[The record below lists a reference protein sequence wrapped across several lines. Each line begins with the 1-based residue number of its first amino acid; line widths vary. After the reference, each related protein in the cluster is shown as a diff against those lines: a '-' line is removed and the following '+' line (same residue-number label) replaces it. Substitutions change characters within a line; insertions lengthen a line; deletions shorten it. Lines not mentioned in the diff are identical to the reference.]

1 MNVMELSARL
11 SLDAKGFEKGIK
23 SAESRFKSF
32 GSRLSS
38 IGGKIVKG
46 LSVATAAASAG
57 FVALGKNAVNA
68 YAQYEQLVGGVET
81 LFKDSAGQLQKYAD
95 VSYKTAGVS
104 ANRFMEMS
112 TSFAAALVQG
122 LGGDTARAADMANT
136 AIIDMSDNANKMGT
150 DMAMLQNAYQGFA
163 KSNFTMLD
171 NLKIGYGGTKTEM
184 ERLLSDAEKL
194 TGKKYDVSNFADIV
208 DAIHAIQTQM
218 GITGTTAKEAENTI
232 SGSMNMVK
240 AAWEDMLVAMSKP
253 QEVTEFFGNIQDESD
268 ATAKSIQKG
277 PQEATRR
284 FANSVKT
291 MLGNVLPT
299 VRNFL
304 NGFGEV
310 VAEIAPII
318 GEELPQLLADF
329 APKLLEAGK
338 NLVVGLGKGITKA
351 FQKFKWPTWKDVQSG
366 AQKAWQGIQK
376 GVEWLGGLVFGTD
389 PKTGGVKW
397 PTWATVKE
405 AAQKAWN
412 VIREKALHMVGALA
426 FGTDEK
432 GQVNWPDWDEDTTGL
447 EKVWDTIKA
456 VAAKAGETFGALVF
470 GRNEDTGAV
479 EWPTWDGIT
488 TGAKNLWE
496 KAKAVAADA
505 VNQFGAFVFGKDGDT
520 GEVKWPTWDGVTK
533 GADDLWKQVKGYA
546 SSLGGLVF
554 GRDGSGKV
562 NWPKLSFLKLQA
574 SALWNSIVSYAKTLK
589 GLVFGDTTNAA
600 ELFENIK
607 TKWTELKTTIE
618 QGAINIA
625 TYFFDEADPAT
636 VSSAIS
642 TIGDAIKIIGSAI
655 ATYFVVDKVRQ
666 LGTAIGHIRT
676 LFTLGTTKA
685 GNFLS
690 ENKVA
695 LILSGIAAAM
705 MLVYEHWDEIEPVL
719 TRIGEWVNTNIIEPF
734 QKGIDTVTQFFAKV
748 REALGLGGS
757 GTLSETQVGKLQE
770 LFMNGGGKTTD
781 NFVAALRE
789 EMEKAGYTADEIE
802 KTINT
807 INNAD
812 SPLWVLSFL
821 DNLSKTQSV
830 LDAVKATVEAIGGK
844 HDIDYYVHVH
854 GAGADYSNG
863 GRSDSL
869 TGFGG
874 SRSGAPGAAHNTVLS
889 MNAKGSWNVPYD
901 NMPALLHRNEMV
913 LTATQARQYREGR
926 GGSLDAATL
935 AQAMRS
941 AVLDLTME
949 LNGEAVGRVF
959 GDQTTR
965 RVNHNISQINRRHR
979 YGYGG

>member
-11 SLDAKGFEKGIK
+11 SLDAKNFDKGIK
-23 SAESRFKSF
+23 SAESGFKSF

-46 LSVATAAASAG
+46 LSVATAAAAAG

-150 DMAMLQNAYQGFA
+150 DMTMLQNAYKGFA
-163 KSNFTMLD
+163 KQNFTMLD

-218 GITGTTAKEAENTI
+218 GITGTTAQEAEHTI

-253 QEVTEFFGNIQDESD
+253 EEVTTFFGNIQDESD

-351 FQKFKWPTWKDVQSG
+351 FQKFKWPTWKDVQPG
-366 AQKAWQGIQK
+366 AQKAWKGIQK

-397 PTWATVKE
+397 PTWADVKD
-405 AAQKAWN
+405 AALKAWDG
-412 VIREKALHMVGALA
+412 IKKGAL
-426 FGTDEK
+426 T
-432 GQVNWPDWDEDTTGL
+432 L
-447 EKVWDTIKA
+447 
-456 VAAKAGETFGALVF
+456 AGLVF
-470 GRNEDTGAV
+470 GKKEDGSV
-479 EWPTWDGIT
+479 DWPTWDDVAEFGKAAWKTIT
-488 TGAKNLWE
+488 DGALSL
-496 KAKAVAADA
+496 A
-505 VNQFGAFVFGKDGDT
+505 GLVFGKKEDGSVD
-520 GEVKWPTWDGVTK
+520 WPTWDDVKDKASEVWEAIKVGAK
-533 GADDLWKQVKGYA
+533 GLA
-546 SSLGGLVF
+546 GLVF
-554 GRDGSGKV
+554 GTKEDGSV
-562 NWPKLSFLKLQA
+562 DWPTWESIKDSFDTWWNGTFLPNAQGAMKWTLKLFGMPEETVD
-574 SALWNSIVSYAKTLK
+574 SIV
-589 GLVFGDTTNAA
+589 
-600 ELFENIK
+600 
-607 TKWTELKTTIE
+607 
-618 QGAINIA
+618 
-625 TYFFDEADPAT
+625 
-636 VSSAIS
+636 
-642 TIGDAIKIIGSAI
+642 
-655 ATYFVVDKVRQ
+655 
-666 LGTAIGHIRT
+666 T
-676 LFTLGTTKA
+676 LFTDWWNGLKGAAESAIKWTLGEPGAPHATGQAIHDLLLGWWNNVKAVALSAIEWFIPTVSGMLDPEGQGALGVISDWWENHIKPFLGDILNFTLGLFGLPSAEEMVANIKAWWAEVVKSVGNLVLNIGAIFTGGDPNIQSTGLGESGIKKPLKGNVLNNAQTLQAPGSLGEA
-685 GNFLS
+685 GNRRRGAP
-690 ENKVA
+690 K
-695 LILSGIAAAM
+695 
-705 MLVYEHWDEIEPVL
+705 
-719 TRIGEWVNTNIIEPF
+719 
-734 QKGIDTVTQFFAKV
+734 
-748 REALGLGGS
+748 
-757 GTLSETQVGKLQE
+757 
-770 LFMNGGGKTTD
+770 
-781 NFVAALRE
+781 
-789 EMEKAGYTADEIE
+789 
-802 KTINT
+802 
-807 INNAD
+807 
-812 SPLWVLSFL
+812 
-821 DNLSKTQSV
+821 
-830 LDAVKATVEAIGGK
+830 AIG
-844 HDIDYYVHVH
+844 DWD
-854 GAGADYSNG
+854 
-863 GRSDSL
+863 
-869 TGFGG
+869 
-874 SRSGAPGAAHNTVLS
+874 
-889 MNAKGSWNVPYD
+889 VPYD
-901 NMPALLHRNEMV
+901 NFPVLLHRKEMV
-913 LTATQARQYREGR
+913 LNATRARQYREGR
-926 GGSLDAATL
+926 DNSLDASTL

-965 RVNHNISQINRRHR
+965 RVNRNISQINRRHR

>member
-23 SAESRFKSF
+23 NAESGFKSF

-46 LSVATAAASAG
+46 LSVATAAAATG
-57 FVALGKNAVNA
+57 FVMLGKNAVNA

-95 VSYKTAGVS
+95 ASYKTAGVS

-150 DMAMLQNAYQGFA
+150 DMTMLQNAYQGFA
-163 KSNFTMLD
+163 KQNFTMLD

-218 GITGTTAKEAENTI
+218 GITGTTAQEAEHTI

-253 QEVTEFFGNIQDESD
+253 EEVTTFFGNIQDESD

-291 MLGNVLPT
+291 MLGNVLPA

-304 NGFGEV
+304 NGFGTV
-310 VAEIAPII
+310 IAEIAPII

-397 PTWATVKE
+397 PTWATVKD

-412 VIREKALHMVGALA
+412 AIREKALHMVGALA

-447 EKVWDTIKA
+447 ERVWDTVKA

-470 GRNEDTGAV
+470 GRD
-479 EWPTWDGIT
+479 
-488 TGAKNLWE
+488 K
-496 KAKAVAADA
+496 
-505 VNQFGAFVFGKDGDT
+505 DT
-520 GEVKWPTWDGVTK
+520 GEVKWPTWDGVTT

-554 GRDGSGKV
+554 GKDGNGKV

-618 QGAINIA
+618 QGAVNIA

-642 TIGDAIKIIGSAI
+642 TIGDAIGIIGSAI
-655 ATYFVVDKVRQ
+655 ATYFVVDKVKQ
-666 LGTAIGHIRT
+666 LGLAVGHIRS
-676 LFTLGTTKA
+676 LFTLGAGKA
-685 GNFLS
+685 GNFLA

-719 TRIGEWVNTNIIEPF
+719 TRVGEWVTTNIVEPF
-734 QKGIDTVTQFFAKV
+734 QNAIAVIQEFFAQFVKQDPKLSAEQLANV
-748 REALGLGGS
+748 QAAYDAYKNSAGNPQQLASAYEKLKTTLTDAMREAGFTTEAINETFEKLTTATYGQDMQPVIDALAGAGS
-757 GTLSETQVGKLQE
+757 AASDAKTQVQSLQE
-770 LFMNGGGKTTD
+770 S
-781 NFVAALRE
+781 
-789 EMEKAGYTADEIE
+789 I
-802 KTINT
+802 
-807 INNAD
+807 
-812 SPLWVLSFL
+812 
-821 DNLSKTQSV
+821 
-830 LDAVKATVEAIGGK
+830 
-844 HDIDYYVHVH
+844 
-854 GAGADYSNG
+854 
-863 GRSDSL
+863 DSL
-869 TGFGG
+869 TGKEIPITVTTHYVPA
-874 SRSGAPGAAHNTVLS
+874 GAGEAGNRRRGVPRAIGD
-889 MNAKGSWNVPYD
+889 WNVPYD

-926 GGSLDAATL
+926 GNSLDAATL
-935 AQAMRS
+935 ANAMRS